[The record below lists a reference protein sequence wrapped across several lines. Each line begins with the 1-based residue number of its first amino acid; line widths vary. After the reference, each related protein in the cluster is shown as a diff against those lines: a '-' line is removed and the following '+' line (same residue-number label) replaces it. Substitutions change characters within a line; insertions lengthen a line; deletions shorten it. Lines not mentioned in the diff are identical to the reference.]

1 MAKWNRILKVTA
13 KDFYATGSTT
23 GSISN
28 NKGTTGFW
36 ISGSGAP
43 ASASDSV
50 LTSQGG
56 EALAVTEFQTD
67 TVYEIGLSRVSGSST
82 VYLLYPYP
90 SEIRNN

>member
-13 KDFYATGSTT
+13 KDFYATGSST

-28 NKGTTGFW
+28 NKGATGFW
-36 ISGSGAP
+36 ISGSVYG
-43 ASASDSV
+43 DSV

-67 TVYEIGLSRVSGSST
+67 TVYEIGLSRVSGSSV
-82 VYLLYPYP
+82 VYLLYPDP
-90 SEIRNN
+90 SEIRN